1 LPPYKKCQIC
11 EGKAYLISERDDG
24 RKAVERCDMCAHDT
38 LSDEQ
43 AAVLARHDG
52 IQCAESYPC
61 YVKE

>member
-1 LPPYKKCQIC
+1 MKCPIC
-11 EGKAYLISERDDG
+11 EGRAYLISERDDG
-24 RKAVERCDMCAHDT
+24 RKAVERCDACAHSA